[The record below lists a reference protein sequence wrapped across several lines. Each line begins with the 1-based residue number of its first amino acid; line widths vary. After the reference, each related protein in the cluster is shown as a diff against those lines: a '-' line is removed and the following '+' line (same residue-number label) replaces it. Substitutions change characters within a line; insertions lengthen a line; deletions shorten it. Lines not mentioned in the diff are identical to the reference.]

1 MQIRCVLKF
10 QKILKI
16 QKEVNTMNLPPLTQR
31 FVLHFGEMGSR
42 WGINRTVGQI
52 YALLYVSAK
61 PLNADEVG
69 EALNFSRSN
78 VSMGLKE
85 LQSWSL
91 VRLIH
96 QPNDR
101 REYFQAPE
109 DVWAIFR
116 TLATERR
123 KREIDPTLSML
134 RDALMEQ
141 PSVQEDIHAQ
151 ARMKQMHAFIEM
163 MTDWLDEVQ
172 KMDSAT
178 LASLMKMGA
187 KVQKMLELKDR
198 VKHVFGLS
206 PEAAPE
212 VVPEVAPAAAAAV
225 EVKNGPL

>member
-1 MQIRCVLKF
+1 
-10 QKILKI
+10 
-16 QKEVNTMNLPPLTQR
+16 MNLAPLTQR
-31 FVLHFGEMGSR
+31 FVIHFGEMGSR

-52 YALLYVSAK
+52 YALLYVSPK

-69 EALNFSRSN
+69 ESLGFSRSN

-85 LQSWSL
+85 LQSWNL

-116 TLATERR
+116 TLAAERR

-141 PSVQEDIHAQ
+141 PSVMEDIHAQ
-151 ARMKQMHAFIEM
+151 ARMKQMHEFIEL
-163 MTDWLDEVQ
+163 MTDWLDDVQ

-178 LASLMKMGA
+178 LASLMKMGS
-187 KVQKMLELKDR
+187 KVQKLLEIKDR
-198 VKHVFGLS
+198 VKQVFTLS
-206 PEAAPE
+206 AEPQTSVAIQADE
-212 VVPEVAPAAAAAV
+212 VNDG
-225 EVKNGPL
+225 KL

>member
-1 MQIRCVLKF
+1 
-10 QKILKI
+10 
-16 QKEVNTMNLPPLTQR
+16 MNLAPLTQK

-52 YALLYVSAK
+52 YALLYVTPE
-61 PLNADEVG
+61 PLNADQLG
-69 EALNFSRSN
+69 ESLGFSRSN

-85 LQSWSL
+85 LQSWGL

-96 QPNDR
+96 LPSDR

-116 TLATERR
+116 TLAAERR

-141 PSVQEDIHAQ
+141 PRVAEDIHAQ
-151 ARMKQMHAFIEM
+151 ERMRQMHAFIEL
-163 MTDWLDEVQ
+163 MTDWLDDVQ
-172 KMDSAT
+172 KMDSET

-187 KVQKMLELKDR
+187 QVQKLLEMKDR
-198 VKHVFGLS
+198 VKQVFS
-206 PEAAPE
+206 PSARTAAAP
-212 VVPEVAPAAAAAV
+212 ASGARAV
-225 EVKNGPL
+225 EALPDASKDSASGRTSS

>member
-1 MQIRCVLKF
+1 
-10 QKILKI
+10 
-16 QKEVNTMNLPPLTQR
+16 MNLPPLTQR

-69 EALNFSRSN
+69 EALSFSRSN

-116 TLATERR
+116 TLAAERR

-141 PSVQEDIHAQ
+141 PSVAEDIHAQ
-151 ARMKQMHAFIEM
+151 ARMKQMHAFIEL
-163 MTDWLDEVQ
+163 MTDWLDDVQ

-187 KVQKMLELKDR
+187 KVQKLLEIKER
-198 VKHVFGLS
+198 VKQVFTASTEAPKSEPLS
-206 PEAAPE
+206 VEAPHDA
-212 VVPEVAPAAAAAV
+212 
-225 EVKNGPL
+225 NL

>member
-1 MQIRCVLKF
+1 
-10 QKILKI
+10 
-16 QKEVNTMNLPPLTQR
+16 MNLPPLTQR

-52 YALLYVSAK
+52 YALLYVAAK
-61 PLNADEVG
+61 PVNADEIG
-69 EALNFSRSN
+69 ESLGFSRSN

-85 LQSWSL
+85 LQSWNL
-91 VRLIH
+91 VKLIH

-116 TLATERR
+116 TLANERR

-141 PSVQEDIHAQ
+141 PSVAEDIHAQ
-151 ARMKQMHAFIEM
+151 ERMRQMHSFIEL
-163 MTDWLDEVQ
+163 MTDWLDDMQ

-178 LASLMKMGA
+178 LASLMQMGS
-187 KVQKMLELKDR
+187 KVQKLLEMKDR
-198 VKHVFGLS
+198 VKNAFT
-206 PEAAPE
+206 
-212 VVPEVAPAAAAAV
+212 PAKPV
-225 EVKNGPL
+225 TEGGDHGQL

>member
-1 MQIRCVLKF
+1 
-10 QKILKI
+10 
-16 QKEVNTMNLPPLTQR
+16 MNLAPLTQK

-52 YALLYVSAK
+52 YALLYVTPE
-61 PLNADEVG
+61 PLNADQLG
-69 EALNFSRSN
+69 ESLGFSRSN

-85 LQSWSL
+85 LQSWGL

-96 QPNDR
+96 LPNDR

-116 TLATERR
+116 TLAAERR

-141 PSVQEDIHAQ
+141 PRVAEDIHAQ
-151 ARMKQMHAFIEM
+151 ERMRQMHAFIEL
-163 MTDWLDEVQ
+163 MTDWLDDVQ
-172 KMDSAT
+172 KMDSET

-187 KVQKMLELKDR
+187 QVQKLLEMKDR
-198 VKHVFGLS
+198 VKQVFS
-206 PEAAPE
+206 PSARTAAAP
-212 VVPEVAPAAAAAV
+212 ASGARAV
-225 EVKNGPL
+225 EALPDASKDSASGRTSS